1 MFVNKSILTVICSG
15 VVLLLLSNAI
25 LSNYASHIFPSALG
39 QQESNKSVV
48 KNSNNRDNSGQTII
62 DERTGQAP
70 DNANKLR
77 KVAGEKVPNQYIVV
91 LKDRMALTPSTSP
104 SAPSTS
110 ASVRAAAEEARN
122 QGATLRHVYEHA
134 IKGYAVR
141 VPNQLVLDRILANP
155 AVDYVQPDIKLKAF
169 SQTLPAGIN
178 RVDGDLS
185 ATKSGD
191 GTGSVDSDIAILDTG
206 IDTSH
211 PDLNVYK
218 QVTFVSGTSSGNDDN
233 GHGTKV
239 AGVAAAKDDS
249 QGTVGVAPGARLW
262 AVKVLDRNGQGFTSD
277 IMKGVDYVTDHK
289 DEIDTANLSL
299 GGTGTDEALHTA
311 IKNSVAAGVTYVVAA
326 GNDNVDAASQI
337 PASYSEVITVSAIAD
352 SDGKCGGQG
361 PSTSYG
367 SDDTLATFSNYGSV
381 VDLAAPGVSIF
392 TTYKGGS
399 YGSSFSGTS
408 ASTPFV
414 TGAAALYKS
423 THSGATPADIRNAL
437 LSSGSTT
444 STVCDGKGHGYFT
457 GDRDSNHEPL
467 LYVGSS
473 TSVDT
478 TLPIVTSTSPAGG
491 ATGVAV
497 TTSITATFSEPVK
510 SSSIS
515 TSSFILKNSAGSSI
529 SGTISF
535 ISTDGKTATFK
546 PSSQLAYSTSF
557 TVTISP
563 STARVQ
569 DLAGNAMATKSW
581 SFTTAAAQSQ
591 TTSCGSNLPI
601 NGATSSG
608 SQSSF
613 PPANAIDNNFNT
625 KWYSTFIVNPW
636 IKADLGSQKSICS
649 VNIAWADGASR
660 QYSFVISGSTDGT
673 SYTNIFSGKSKGT
686 STSSEKYS
694 FAESP
699 ARYVKVTVTQSHVGS
714 TSSIA
719 QISELDI
726 FGKLST
732 SGVSSSPSVSS
743 HSSQSHSKHPRDS
756 TLNKNAENEVL
767 PTNNR
772 TNSPP
777 VAKDDRLRGAANGP
791 VLVKILGND
800 FDPDRDK
807 LTIISVTSPT
817 KNGATVTINKNGT
830 VTFLPAPS
838 FAGIDTFTYTISDG
852 RGETDKAKVLVS
864 IKASSERLQEKTGPE
879 TAFAKGQQIGVDSG
893 MTDKDNQLRREMHT
907 NNVNPLEIH
916 NGVRSNQSIS

>member
-1 MFVNKSILTVICSG
+1 MNKSILTVICSG
-15 VVLLLLSNAI
+15 IVLLLLSNTI
-25 LSNYASHIFPSALG
+25 CSNYASHIFPSAFG
-39 QQESNKSVV
+39 QQESNKGVI
-48 KNSNNRDNSGQTII
+48 KNNNNRDNSIQNIV
-62 DERTGQAP
+62 DERTAKALE
-70 DNANKLR
+70 NANKLR

-104 SAPSTS
+104 SAPGISAS

-134 IKGYAVR
+134 IKGYAIR
-141 VPNQLVLDRILANP
+141 VPNQQVLDRILANP
-155 AVDYVQPDIKLKAF
+155 TVDYVQPDIKLKAF

-191 GTGSVDSDIAILDTG
+191 GTGSVDSDVAILDTG

-249 QGTVGVAPGARLW
+249 QGTVGIAPGARLW
-262 AVKVLDRNGQGFTSD
+262 AIKVLDRNGEGFDSD
-277 IMKGVDYVTDHK
+277 IIKGIDYVTDHK
-289 DEIDTANLSL
+289 DEIDSVNLSF
-299 GGTGTDEALHTA
+299 GGPGPDDALHTA
-311 IKNSVAAGVTYVVAA
+311 ISNSVKAGVTYAAAA
-326 GNDNVDAASQI
+326 GNENMDAGSLI
-337 PASYSEVITVSAIAD
+337 PASFPEVITVSAIAD

-367 SDDTLATFSNYGSV
+367 SDDKFASFSNYGSV
-381 VDLAAPGVSIF
+381 VDVAAPGVSIF

-423 THSGATPADIRNAL
+423 THTGATPADIRNAL
-437 LSSGSTT
+437 RNAGSTS
-444 STVCDGKGHGYFT
+444 STLCDGKGHGYFT
-457 GDRDSNHEPL
+457 GDRDSAHEPL
-467 LYVGSS
+467 LYVASS
-473 TSVDT
+473 TSGDT
-478 TLPIVTSTSPAGG
+478 TPPTVTSTSPAGG

-497 TTSITATFSEPVK
+497 TSSIKATFSEKVQTATLT
-510 SSSIS
+510 
-515 TSSFILKNSAGSSI
+515 TSSFIVKNSAGASI
-529 SGTISF
+529 SGQVTS
-535 ISTDGKTATFK
+535 DGLTATFT
-546 PSSQLAYSTSF
+546 PSSQLAFSTSY
-557 TVTISP
+557 TATLSP
-563 STARVQ
+563 SSTNAVK
-569 DLAGNAMATKSW
+569 DLAGNPMATKSW
-581 SFTTAAAQSQ
+581 SFTTAATQSQ
-591 TTSCGSNLPI
+591 TTSCGNNLPI

-613 PPANAIDNNFNT
+613 PPTNAIDNNFNT

-636 IKADLGSQKSICS
+636 IKADLGSQNSVCS

-660 QYSFVISGSTDGT
+660 QYSFIIAVSTDGT
-673 SYTNIFSGKSKGT
+673 SFTNVFSGKSKGT

-694 FAESP
+694 FSESP
-699 ARYVKVTVTQSHVGS
+699 ARYVRVTVTQSHVGS
-714 TSSIA
+714 ASSLA

-726 FGKLST
+726 FGKIGT
-732 SGVSSSPSVSS
+732 SGISSHSSVSS
-743 HSSQSHSKHPRDS
+743 HSSQSYSKHPNDS
-756 TLNKNAENEVL
+756 PRIENAENEGA
-767 PTNNR
+767 PANNK

-777 VAKDDRLRGAANGP
+777 VAKDDRLRGVANGP
-791 VLVKILGND
+791 VNIKILGND
-800 FDPDRDK
+800 IDPDRDK

-817 KNGATVTINKNGT
+817 KNGGTVTINKNGT

-838 FAGIDTFTYTISDG
+838 FAGTDTFTYTISDDK
-852 RGETDKAKVLVS
+852 GETDKAKVSVS
-864 IKASSERLQEKTGPE
+864 IKALSERIQEKTSAK
-879 TAFAKGQQIGVDSG
+879 TAIATEQQIGGDSG
-893 MTDKDNQLRREMHT
+893 MTIKDNQLRREMHT

-916 NGVRSNQSIS
+916 NSLRSNQSIG